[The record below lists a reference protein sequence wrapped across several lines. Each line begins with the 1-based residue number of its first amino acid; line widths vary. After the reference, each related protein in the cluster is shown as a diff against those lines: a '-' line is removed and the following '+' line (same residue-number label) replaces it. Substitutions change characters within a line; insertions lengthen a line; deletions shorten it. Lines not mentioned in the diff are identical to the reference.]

1 MGLGWD
7 SVLKNGAITVLVM
20 IAVSAV
26 LYLIFQVIGYNS
38 YLLSINLIA
47 LILVLISILIIWRI
61 LKKYVNSSVRKVNVY
76 L

>member
-7 SVLKNGAITVLVM
+7 SVLKNAAIAALVM

-38 YLLSINLIA
+38 YLLSINIIA
-47 LILVLISILIIWRI
+47 LILVFVILIIVWRI
-61 LKKYVNSSVRKVNVY
+61 LSKK
-76 L
+76 LTL